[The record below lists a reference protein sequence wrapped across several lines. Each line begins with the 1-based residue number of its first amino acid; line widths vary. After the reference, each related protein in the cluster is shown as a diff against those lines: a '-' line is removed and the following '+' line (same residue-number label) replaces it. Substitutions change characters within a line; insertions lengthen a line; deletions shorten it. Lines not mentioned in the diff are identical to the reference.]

1 VIAAVAWAPALRL
14 LRTPRTRMAVAGWF
28 AIALAFGIAARWRGS
43 AHGADHAL
51 LGALGPLVLPLL
63 AYVLVGGV
71 VGGHSLSHA
80 TAPLVAFGASPARSA
95 AAAILVAA
103 GACVVSGALV
113 AAGVDVLA
121 HGSTDPPLLRDAL
134 ASAYAGALGGA
145 GYSAW
150 FALGS
155 SFGRRG
161 GGRPVLLVA
170 DWVLGASDGAA
181 ALVTP
186 RGHLRNLLGGVPPL
200 DLSQR
205 ASAVA
210 LALLATGWALV
221 AWRRA
226 R

>member
-1 VIAAVAWAPALRL
+1 MIAALVKAPVLRL

-28 AIALAFGIAARWRGS
+28 AIGLAFGVAARWRGS
-43 AHGADHAL
+43 THAADHVL
-51 LGALGPLVLPLL
+51 LEAFGPLVMPLL

-71 VGGHSLSHA
+71 VGGQSLSRA
-80 TAPLVAFGASPARSA
+80 TAPFVAFGASPARA
-95 AAAILVAA
+95 AAATILVAA
-103 GACVVSGALV
+103 AACVVSESFL

-145 GYSAW
+145 GYAAW
-150 FALGS
+150 FALGA

-181 ALVTP
+181 ALLTP
-186 RGHLRNLLGGVPPL
+186 RGHVRNLLGGVPPL
-200 DLSQR
+200 DVSQR
-205 ASAVA
+205 ASAIA
-210 LALLATGWALV
+210 LVLLAIGWASV